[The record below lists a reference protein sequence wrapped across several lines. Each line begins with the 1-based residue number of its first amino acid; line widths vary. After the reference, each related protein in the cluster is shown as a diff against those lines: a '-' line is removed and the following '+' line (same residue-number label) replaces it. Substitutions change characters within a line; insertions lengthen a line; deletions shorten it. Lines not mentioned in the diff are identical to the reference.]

1 MPESTFET
9 PHERKEVVVKYDSK
23 NTLGF
28 LFQMYG
34 SVWKAVLPY
43 CVCNSALTVFLWHS
57 NSNYGI
63 NLSIKDKG
71 HIFMSAMVSFLV
83 VAQTSNSIHRYMDAR
98 RLLSDLMRASREL
111 LQHTVSFSRYK
122 VYGEKA
128 KKWREQIANQTV
140 ALLNSVSHVLT
151 TSVEW
156 RIKKNYSTII
166 IKGLSS
172 EKEHLAL
179 SYVNGRCDRIPFV
192 HLVKLREI
200 IASHG
205 QALSSPLEAVQE
217 LVLLKFTANISEA
230 YHFLLQLVMTRYPFP
245 LVQMT
250 RTFLF
255 VWIFTLP
262 FALLDDVKSLAP
274 LLTIVFFCTYGF
286 VGLELISIE
295 IDDPFG
301 NDPNDFGVHFLV
313 QFAIDDIWVF
323 IEDID
328 GKPVSVEDDVV
339 VREERGLELSVND
352 DCSEHS
358 VHSNDEGISYG
369 PSSSAEGF

>member
-1 MPESTFET
+1 
-9 PHERKEVVVKYDSK
+9 
-23 NTLGF
+23 
-28 LFQMYG
+28 
-34 SVWKAVLPY
+34 
-43 CVCNSALTVFLWHS
+43 
-57 NSNYGI
+57 
-63 NLSIKDKG
+63 
-71 HIFMSAMVSFLV
+71 MSAMVSFLV

-245 LVQMT
+245 LVQVISHSIQFIFFVSSFFLL
-250 RTFLF
+250 RTTHHILILYYSPHTKDDQDISVRLDIHLTFCIARRCKITCTPSYYCLFLYL
-255 VWIFTLP
+255 W
-262 FALLDDVKSLAP
+262 
-274 LLTIVFFCTYGF
+274 
-286 VGLELISIE
+286 
-295 IDDPFG
+295 
-301 NDPNDFGVHFLV
+301 
-313 QFAIDDIWVF
+313 
-323 IEDID
+323 
-328 GKPVSVEDDVV
+328 
-339 VREERGLELSVND
+339 
-352 DCSEHS
+352 
-358 VHSNDEGISYG
+358 
-369 PSSSAEGF
+369 